1 MNWLPDGLDK
11 LDKNVALFVVAAGAI
26 VAMYVHASNA
36 INKG

>member
-1 MNWLPDGLDK
+1 MSWLPDGLDK

-36 INKG
+36 ITKG